1 MTERLAQNECFREL
15 SNDFGRFCTLVMKNY
30 TVNSRSKIKI
40 YRGRNMS
47 FKGKTVFI
55 TGASRGIGREIA
67 LRVAQE
73 CANVVIAA
81 KSTEEHP
88 KLGGSIYTVAKEV
101 EEAGGQA
108 LAIALDVRDQEAVA
122 IAMKQAAEHFGG
134 IDVVINNAGAI
145 KLSGVELLDPNRF
158 DLMYQINTRAVLV
171 CSQAALP
178 YLKKSEN
185 PHILNLSPPLNLDEK
200 WFASY
205 APYTITKYGMS
216 MLTIGM
222 SQEFANYGIS
232 VNSLW
237 PRTIIATAAVEFT
250 IGGKQ
255 LFNQARLPSIMADAA
270 YEILTSE
277 NRVVSGRLLID
288 EEILREKGVT
298 DFSKYRYA
306 DTEDELMVDLFVEK

>member
-1 MTERLAQNECFREL
+1 
-15 SNDFGRFCTLVMKNY
+15 
-30 TVNSRSKIKI
+30 
-40 YRGRNMS
+40 MS
-47 FKGKTVFI
+47 LKGKTLFI

-67 LRVAQE
+67 LKAAQDG
-73 CANVVIAA
+73 ANIVIAA
-81 KSTEEHP
+81 KSAEEHP

-108 LAIALDVRDQEAVA
+108 LAIQLDVRDQDAVA

-134 IDVVINNAGAI
+134 IDILINNAGAI
-145 KLSGVELLDPNRF
+145 KLSCVELLDPNRF

-178 YLKKSEN
+178 YLKNSEN
-185 PHILNLSPPLNLDEK
+185 PHILSLSPPLNLDEK

-222 SQEFANYGIS
+222 NQEFSNYGVS

-237 PRTIIATAAVEFT
+237 PRTIIATAAIEFSL
-250 IGGKQ
+250 GGKQ
-255 LFNQARLPSIMADAA
+255 LFNQARKPNIMADAA
-270 YEILTSE
+270 YEILTSQK
-277 NRVVSGRLLID
+277 RAITGRLIID
-288 EEILREKGVT
+288 EEILRESGVT
-298 DFSKYRYA
+298 DFSEYRYA
-306 DTEDELMVDLFVEK
+306 ESEEQLMVDLFVKE

>member
-1 MTERLAQNECFREL
+1 
-15 SNDFGRFCTLVMKNY
+15 
-30 TVNSRSKIKI
+30 
-40 YRGRNMS
+40 MS
-47 FKGKTVFI
+47 LKGKTVFI

-67 LRVAQE
+67 LRVAKDG
-73 CANVVIAA
+73 AYVVIAA

-101 EEAGGQA
+101 EEAGGRA
-108 LAIALDVRDQEAVA
+108 LAIALDVRDQAQVVQAMQQAV
-122 IAMKQAAEHFGG
+122 EHFGG

-145 KLSGVELLDPNRF
+145 KLSGVESLDPNRF
-158 DLMYQINTRAVLV
+158 DLMYQINTRAVMV

-185 PHILNLSPPLNLDEK
+185 PHILNLSPPLNLDEQ

-216 MLTIGM
+216 MLTVGM
-222 SQEFANYGIS
+222 SQEFAHYGIS

-250 IGGKQ
+250 VGGKQ
-255 LFNQARLPSIMADAA
+255 LFNQARLPTIMADAA
-270 YEILTSE
+270 YAILTSE
-277 NRVVSGRLLID
+277 KREISGRLMID
-288 EEILREKGVT
+288 EDILREKGVA
-298 DFSKYRYA
+298 DFAQYRYA
-306 DTEDELMVDLFVEK
+306 DTDDELMVDLFVEK